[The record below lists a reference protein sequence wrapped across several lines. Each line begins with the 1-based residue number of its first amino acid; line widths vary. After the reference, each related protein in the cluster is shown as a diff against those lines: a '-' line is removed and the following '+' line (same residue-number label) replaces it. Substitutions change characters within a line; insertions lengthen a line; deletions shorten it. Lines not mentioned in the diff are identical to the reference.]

1 MANWRYTSNDS
12 HVRGFKGIPA
22 HKMLNVQFRSRGVVV
37 AVIAAAAPVFH
48 AHAAGVPGYP
58 AKPVRLVTGSAPGGG
73 SDMVA
78 RTLAEKLSER
88 FGQQVLVDNRPGAGG
103 AIGADVVAKA
113 NADGYTLLINTG
125 SAIAV
130 NPALQ
135 TQPYDVKRDFSPV
148 MLVSRAPFVLAVN
161 PALPA
166 KTVND
171 VIQLAKANPKKYSYA
186 SSGIG
191 AMSHLAMELFKNMS
205 GVNVV
210 HVPYRGSA
218 PAAFDLIAGQVQ
230 LAMNN
235 IVPTLPH
242 VKSGRLRALGV
253 SGPLR
258 SPVLPEV
265 PTVAEAGLPGYEA
278 VQWYGVLLPAKVP
291 RPIAALLHK
300 EITAVLQIPIV
311 RTRLTEEG
319 GDVVGGTPEQFAAYI
334 ALETEKW
341 AKVVKAA
348 GVKAE

>member
-1 MANWRYTSNDS
+1 MAPL
-12 HVRGFKGIPA
+12 HVSLCRCA
-22 HKMLNVQFRSRGVVV
+22 
-37 AVIAAAAPVFH
+37 AVIAAALP
-48 AHAAGVPGYP
+48 AAAIYAATVPYP
-58 AKPVRLVTGSAPGGG
+58 AKPLRLVTGSAPGGG
-73 SDMVA
+73 SDFVA
-78 RTLAEKLSER
+78 RALAEKLSER
-88 FGQQVLVDNRPGAGG
+88 FGQPVLVDNRPGAGG

-113 NADGYTLLINTG
+113 NPDGYTLLLNTG

-135 TQPYDVKRDFSPV
+135 AQPYDVKRDFAPV
-148 MLVSRAPFVLAVN
+148 MQVSRAPFVLAVN

-171 VIQLAKANPKKYSYA
+171 LIRLAKAQPKKYSYA

-191 AMSHLAMELFKNMS
+191 AMSHLAMELFKNMA

-218 PAAFDLIAGQVQ
+218 PAAVDLIAGQVQ

-258 SPVLPEV
+258 SAVLPEV
-265 PTVAEAGLPGYEA
+265 PTVAEAALPGYEA
-278 VQWYGVLLPAKVP
+278 MQWYGVLLPAKVP
-291 RPIAALLHK
+291 RNIAAFLHK
-300 EITAVLQIPIV
+300 EISTVLQIPIV

-319 GDVVGGTPEQFAAYI
+319 GDIVGGTPEQFAAYI

-348 GVKAE
+348 GVRAE

>member
-1 MANWRYTSNDS
+1 MM
-12 HVRGFKGIPA
+12 V
-22 HKMLNVQFRSRGVVV
+22 LL
-37 AVIAAAAPVFH
+37 AAAV
-48 AHAAGVPGYP
+48 AASAGAAQPYP
-58 AKPVRLVTGSAPGGG
+58 TKPLRFVTGSAPGGG
-73 SDMVA
+73 SDFVA
-78 RTLAEKLSER
+78 RALGEKLGER
-88 FGQQVLVDNRPGAGG
+88 LGQTVIVDNRPGAGG
-103 AIGADVVAKA
+103 AIGADVVAKT
-113 NADGYTLLINTG
+113 NPDGYTLLINTG

-135 TQPYDVKRDFSPV
+135 KLPYDVKRDFAPV
-148 MLVSRAPFVLAVN
+148 MLVSRAPFLLAVN
-161 PALPA
+161 PAVPA
-166 KTVND
+166 KSSAELIRLV
-171 VIQLAKANPKKYSYA
+171 KANPRKYSYA
-186 SSGIG
+186 SSGMG
-191 AMSHLAMELFKNMS
+191 AMSHLAMELYKNMA
-205 GVNVV
+205 GVDVV

-218 PAAFDLIAGQVQ
+218 PAAVDLIAGQVQ

-242 VKSGRLRALGV
+242 VKSGRLRALAV

-258 SPVLPEV
+258 SSVLPDV
-265 PTVAEAGLPGYEA
+265 LTVAESGLAGYEA

-291 RPIAALLHK
+291 RDIAALLHK
-300 EITAVLQIPIV
+300 EITAVLQIPNV

>member
-1 MANWRYTSNDS
+1 MTSTG
-12 HVRGFKGIPA
+12 RRAGAALI
-22 HKMLNVQFRSRGVVV
+22 
-37 AVIAAAAPVFH
+37 AAAPV
-48 AHAAGVPGYP
+48 ASAGAAQGYP
-58 AKPVRLVTGSAPGGG
+58 SKPLRFVTGSAPGGG
-73 SDMVA
+73 SDFVA
-78 RTLAEKLSER
+78 RALGEKLGER
-88 FGQQVLVDNRPGAGG
+88 LAQTVIVDNRPGAGG
-103 AIGADVVAKA
+103 VIGADVVAKA
-113 NADGYTLLINTG
+113 NPDGYTLLINTG

-135 TQPYDVKRDFSPV
+135 KLPYDVQRDFMPV
-148 MLVSRAPFVLAVN
+148 MQVSRAPFVLAVN

-166 KTVND
+166 KTVAEL
-171 VIQLAKANPKKYSYA
+171 IRLAKAQPKKYSYA

-191 AMSHLAMELFKNMS
+191 AMSHLAMALFGNMA
-205 GVNVV
+205 GVEVV

-218 PAAFDLIAGQVQ
+218 PAAVDLIAGQVQ

-242 VKSGRLRALGV
+242 VKSGRLRALAV

-258 SPVLPEV
+258 SPVLPDV
-265 PTVAEAGLPGYEA
+265 PTVAESALPGYEA
-278 VQWYGVLLPAKVP
+278 MQWYGVLLPAKVP
-291 RPIAALLHK
+291 KPIAALLHR

-341 AKVVKAA
+341 AKVVKTMLAA
-348 GVKAE
+348 GVRVE

>member
-1 MANWRYTSNDS
+1 MINIARLWR
-12 HVRGFKGIPA
+12 GGA
-22 HKMLNVQFRSRGVVV
+22 VV
-37 AVIAAAAPVFH
+37 ALAASGVSGMSPAAS
-48 AHAAGVPGYP
+48 VPGYP
-58 AKPVRLVTGSAPGGG
+58 AKPLRLVTGSAPGGG
-73 SDMVA
+73 SDFVA
-78 RTLAEKLSER
+78 RALAEKLAER
-88 FGQQVLVDNRPGAGG
+88 FGQPVLVDNRPGAGG

-113 NADGYTLLINTG
+113 NPDGYTLLLNTG

-135 TQPYDVKRDFSPV
+135 ALPYDVKRDFAPV
-148 MLVSRAPFVLAVN
+148 MQVSRAPFVLAVT
-161 PALPA
+161 PALPV
-166 KTVND
+166 KTVAELIR
-171 VIQLAKANPKKYSYA
+171 VAKASPRKYSYA

-191 AMSHLAMELFKNMS
+191 AMSHLAMELFKNVA
-205 GVNVV
+205 GVDVV

-218 PAAFDLIAGQVQ
+218 PAAVDLIAGQVQ

-265 PTVAEAGLPGYEA
+265 PTVAEAALPGYEA
-278 VQWYGVLLPAKVP
+278 MQWYGVLLPAKVP
-291 RPIAALLHK
+291 RAIAALLHK

-334 ALETEKW
+334 AQETEKW
-341 AKVVKAA
+341 AKVVKVAS
-348 GVKAE
+348 VRAE

>member
-1 MANWRYTSNDS
+1 MGS
-12 HVRGFKGIPA
+12 P
-22 HKMLNVQFRSRGVVV
+22 M
-37 AVIAAAAPVFH
+37 PVFSECH
-48 AHAAGVPGYP
+48 KPVVFLLRAVSMLGMCVTWTFKAGAASPPNYP
-58 AKPVRLVTGSAPGGG
+58 AKPLRLVTGSAPGGG
-73 SDMVA
+73 SDFVA
-78 RTLAEKLSER
+78 RALAEKLSER
-88 FGQQVLVDNRPGAGG
+88 FGQSVLVDNRPGAGG

-113 NADGYTLLINTG
+113 NPDGYTLLLNTG
-125 SAIAV
+125 SAIAA

-135 TQPYDVKRDFSPV
+135 VLQYDVKRDFAPV
-148 MLVSRAPFVLAVN
+148 LQVSRAPFVLVVN

-166 KTVND
+166 KSVAEL
-171 VIQLAKANPKKYSYA
+171 IQLAKAQPKKYSYA

-218 PAAFDLIAGQVQ
+218 PAAVDLIAGQVQ

-265 PTVAEAGLPGYEA
+265 PTVAEAALPGYEA
-278 VQWYGVLLPAKVP
+278 MQWYGVLLPAKVP
-291 RPIAALLHK
+291 APIAVLLHK
-300 EITAVLQIPIV
+300 EITAVLQIPVV

-319 GDVVGGTPEQFAAYI
+319 GDVVGGTPEAFAAYI

-341 AKVVKAA
+341 AKVVRAA
-348 GVKAE
+348 GVRAE

>member
-1 MANWRYTSNDS
+1 MMDSGLLLCRGLIAVMAT
-12 HVRGFKGIPA
+12 
-22 HKMLNVQFRSRGVVV
+22 
-37 AVIAAAAPVFH
+37 AAPMVSVY
-48 AHAAGVPGYP
+48 AAGLPGYP
-58 AKPVRLVTGSAPGGG
+58 VKPLRLVTGSAPGGG

-78 RTLAEKLSER
+78 RTLAEKLTER
-88 FGQQVLVDNRPGAGG
+88 LGQQVLVDNRPGAGG

-113 NADGYTLLINTG
+113 NPDGYTLLINTG

-135 TQPYDVKRDFSPV
+135 TQPYDVKRDFAPV
-148 MLVSRAPFVLAVN
+148 MQVSRAPFVLAVN
-161 PALPA
+161 PALAA
-166 KTVND
+166 KTTNEL
-171 VIQLAKANPKKYSYA
+171 IQLVKANPKKYSYA
-186 SSGIG
+186 SSGMG
-191 AMSHLAMELFKNMS
+191 AMSHLAMALFANTA
-205 GVNVV
+205 GLNVV

-265 PTVAEAGLPGYEA
+265 PTVAEAALPGYEA
-278 VQWYGVLLPAKVP
+278 MQWYGVLLPAKVP
-291 RPIAALLHK
+291 RNIAEFLHK
-300 EITAVLQIPIV
+300 EITAVLQIPLV

-319 GDVVGGTPEQFAAYI
+319 GDVVGGSPEQFAAYI

>member
-1 MANWRYTSNDS
+1 MMDSGLLLCRGLIAVMAT
-12 HVRGFKGIPA
+12 
-22 HKMLNVQFRSRGVVV
+22 
-37 AVIAAAAPVFH
+37 AAPMVSVY
-48 AHAAGVPGYP
+48 AAGLPGYP
-58 AKPVRLVTGSAPGGG
+58 VKPLRLVTGSAPGGG

-78 RTLAEKLSER
+78 RTLAEKLTER
-88 FGQQVLVDNRPGAGG
+88 LGQQVLVDNRPGAGG

-113 NADGYTLLINTG
+113 NPDGYTLLINTG

-135 TQPYDVKRDFSPV
+135 TQPYDVKRDFAPV
-148 MLVSRAPFVLAVN
+148 MQVSRAPFVLAVN
-161 PALPA
+161 PALAA
-166 KTVND
+166 KTTNEL
-171 VIQLAKANPKKYSYA
+171 IQLVKANPKKYSYA
-186 SSGIG
+186 SSGMG
-191 AMSHLAMELFKNMS
+191 AMSHLAMALFANTA
-205 GVNVV
+205 GLNVV

-265 PTVAEAGLPGYEA
+265 PTVAEAALPGYEA
-278 VQWYGVLLPAKVP
+278 MQWYGVLLPAKVP
-291 RPIAALLHK
+291 RNIAEFLHK
-300 EITAVLQIPIV
+300 EITAVLQIPLV

-319 GDVVGGTPEQFAAYI
+319 GDVVGGSPEQFAAYI
-334 ALETEKW
+334 APETEKW

>member
-1 MANWRYTSNDS
+1 MPN
-12 HVRGFKGIPA
+12 GFIARAGCVVLLAGAMSPPM
-22 HKMLNVQFRSRGVVV
+22 ML
-37 AVIAAAAPVFH
+37 
-48 AHAAGVPGYP
+48 HAAGIGYP
-58 AKPVRLVTGSAPGGG
+58 TKPLRLVTGSAPGGG
-73 SDMVA
+73 SDLVA

-88 FGQQVLVDNRPGAGG
+88 LGQTVLVDNRPGAGG
-103 AIGADVVAKA
+103 AIGADLVAKA
-113 NADGYTLLINTG
+113 NPDGYTLLVNTG
-125 SAIAV
+125 SGIAV

-135 TQPYDVKRDFSPV
+135 ALPYDVKRDFAPV
-148 MLVSRAPFVLAVN
+148 MQVSRAPFVLAVH

-166 KTVND
+166 KSVTEL
-171 VIQLAKANPKKYSYA
+171 IQLAKANPKKYSYA

-191 AMSHLAMELFKNMS
+191 AMSHLAMELFRNMA

-218 PAAFDLIAGQVQ
+218 PAVFDLIAGQVQ

-242 VKSGRLRALGV
+242 VRSGRVRALGV

-278 VQWYGVLLPAKVP
+278 MQWYGVLLPVRVAK
-291 RPIAALLHK
+291 PIAALLHR
-300 EITAVLQIPIV
+300 EITAVLQIPVV
-311 RTRLTEEG
+311 RARLTEEG

-334 ALETEKW
+334 ALETDKW
-341 AKVVKAA
+341 SKVVRAA

>member
-1 MANWRYTSNDS
+1 MRQNLIFG
-12 HVRGFKGIPA
+12 RG
-22 HKMLNVQFRSRGVVV
+22 
-37 AVIAAAAPVFH
+37 AVTLLLV
-48 AHAAGVPGYP
+48 AGVPAQAAYP
-58 AKPVRLVTGSAPGGG
+58 TKPLRFVTGSAPGGG
-73 SDMVA
+73 SDFVA
-78 RTLAEKLSER
+78 RALGEKIGER
-88 FGQQVLVDNRPGAGG
+88 LGQTVIVDNRPGAGG
-103 AIGADVVAKA
+103 AIGADVVAKS
-113 NADGYTLLINTG
+113 NPDGYTLLINTG

-135 TQPYDVKRDFSPV
+135 KLPYDVKRDFTPV

-161 PALPA
+161 PTLPA
-166 KTVND
+166 KTSAELIRLV
-171 VIQLAKANPKKYSYA
+171 KANPRKYSYA
-186 SSGIG
+186 SSGMG
-191 AMSHLAMELFKNMS
+191 AMSHLAMELYKNMA
-205 GVNVV
+205 GVEVV

-218 PAAFDLIAGQVQ
+218 PAAVDLIAGQVQ

-242 VKSGRLRALGV
+242 VKSGRLRALAV

-265 PTVAEAGLPGYEA
+265 PTVAESGLPGYEA

-291 RPIAALLHK
+291 RDIAALLHR

-319 GDVVGGTPEQFAAYI
+319 GDVVGGSPEQFAAYI
-334 ALETEKW
+334 ALETDKW